1 MEVGVLGDLRMDD
14 LDHDGARLGARGE
27 VGAADFSATEPVGG
41 AVGAD
46 VGGVGVVER
55 LQLPLRFPG
64 ANRAWIFQVGAVV
77 EIVSG
82 LPSVEMVGVH
92 SRFCVVSANPRVH
105 CPWGPWPGFPFWGGY
120 CPCGG

>member
-1 MEVGVLGDLRMDD
+1 MDD
-14 LDHDGARLGARGE
+14 LGHDGVRLGVRGE

-120 CPCGG
+120 CPCGGWGCCGG